1 MKNAKNSRSKILTI
15 MMIDIVG
22 YTTLS
27 TKLDRDKF
35 EKLNIK
41 FDEIALPVFAK
52 YHGWVVKKIG
62 DCFMVV
68 FESSTDSLLCGRD
81 LQNNFMDYNQSNPEI
96 PIKIKVAV
104 NSGEVMIKDNDVY
117 GEAVNAVARIE
128 KETKP
133 GQILFSESVF
143 LSMNKGEISHVF
155 LGAKKMKGLKYPLKL
170 FRVKGL
176 GEDKVKRKK
185 QRKRLFGDVFWWFIV
200 VLIICAIGYYG
211 YQFLKSAGII

>member
-1 MKNAKNSRSKILTI
+1 MNKKASKSKILTI
-15 MMIDIVG
+15 MMVDIVG

-35 EKLNIK
+35 EMLNIK
-41 FDEIALPVFAK
+41 FDEIALPIFAK
-52 YHGWVVKKIG
+52 YHGWVIKKIG
-62 DCFMVV
+62 DCFMVA
-68 FESSTDSLLCGRD
+68 FESATDSLLCGRD
-81 LQNNFMDYNQSNPEI
+81 LQNSFMDYNNGHPEV
-96 PIKIKVAV
+96 PIKIKIAV
-104 NSGEVMIKDNDVY
+104 NSGEVLLKDNDVY
-117 GEAVNAVARIE
+117 GETVNAVARIE
-128 KETKP
+128 GEAKA

-185 QRKRLFGDVFWWFIV
+185 QRKRFLGDIFWWIIALIV
-200 VLIICAIGYYG
+200 IGAIGYYG
-211 YQFLKSAGII
+211 YQFLKSSGII